1 MKNGVGFHD
10 DDWLLSGLK
19 RSDRDAFAELFD
31 RYYTDLVMFCG
42 TFICNI
48 HECEDIVTNVF
59 IALWEKR
66 EGLRIRKSLRAYLV
80 NAVKNRAFNEIRN
93 MRIRDGHIRSI
104 SLDTVP
110 GVYDVDDY
118 ILYSDMKARIERAVG
133 SFPEEVRE
141 SYEMYMEEGLK
152 SVEIAGKLNV
162 SQRTVERR
170 LNKALSILRKCA
182 VSLILTITTLG
193 IWR

>member
-10 DDWLLSGLK
+10 DDLLLSGLK
-19 RSDRDAFAELFD
+19 RSDRDAFSELFD
-31 RYYTDLVMFCG
+31 RYYVDLVMFCG
-42 TFICNI
+42 TFICNV

-59 IALWEKR
+59 IALWERR
-66 EGLRIRKSLRAYLV
+66 EELRIRKSVRAYLV

-93 MRIRDGHIRSI
+93 RRIRDEHIRNI
-104 SLDTVP
+104 GLDSLP

-118 ILYSDMKARIERAVG
+118 ILYSDMKTRIEKAVG
-133 SFPEEVRE
+133 SFTEEIRE

-152 SVEIAGKLNV
+152 SAEIAGKLNV

-170 LNKALSILRKCA
+170 LNKALSILRGCTI
-182 VSLILTITTLG
+182 SLILMIITLG